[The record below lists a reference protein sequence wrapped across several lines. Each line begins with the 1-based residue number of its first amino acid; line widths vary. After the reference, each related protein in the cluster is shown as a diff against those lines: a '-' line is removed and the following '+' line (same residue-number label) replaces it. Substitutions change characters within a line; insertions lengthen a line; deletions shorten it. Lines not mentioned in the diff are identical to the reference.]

1 MMLPFVQPY
10 NAGYLQTTW
19 HTWRPGEWP
28 DSITVDRGKTIV
40 YLPGTQRMTAELRKR
55 NRLA

>member
-1 MMLPFVQPY
+1 MLPFVQPY